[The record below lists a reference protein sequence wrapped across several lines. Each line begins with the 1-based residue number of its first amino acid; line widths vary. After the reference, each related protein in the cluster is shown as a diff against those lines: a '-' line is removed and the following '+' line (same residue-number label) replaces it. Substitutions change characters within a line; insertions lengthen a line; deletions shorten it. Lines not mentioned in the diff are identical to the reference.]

1 MMLYCL
7 RKPCR
12 HLPPAFLVSNI
23 MATHNTIMLLK
34 EVFQQIIQRLSWE
47 WNTKVPWVGVCL
59 WLTAQITTRKPLR
72 FFHLNICC
80 WVHVYKELCDTLFY
94 SELGTDGY
102 ISVSPVSN

>member
-23 MATHNTIMLLK
+23 MATHYTIMLLK

-47 WNTKVPWVGVCL
+47 WNTKVVPWVGVCQ

-72 FFHLNICC
+72 CIHLNMLLSSCLQGIVRHIILLRIGDR
-80 WVHVYKELCDTLFY
+80 WL
-94 SELGTDGY
+94 Y
-102 ISVSPVSN
+102 IS